1 MCEDVCSVVRDSLR
15 EEVEYEVLAVVR
27 VSCEVAEVDCEE
39 TDSESMACISGQEKL
54 RVMMLE

>member
-39 TDSESMACISGQEKL
+39 TDLVACITGQEKL

>member
-1 MCEDVCSVVRDSLR
+1 M
-15 EEVEYEVLAVVR
+15 EYEVLAVVR

-39 TDSESMACISGQEKL
+39 TDLVACITGQEKL